1 MIDAYDECD
10 SKNDRMQILNVIADD
25 FTEQEIKV
33 IITCRNSHQKELIE
47 NFSNF
52 DSGEFTQLDVVFN
65 ENELKR
71 IMPRKLAN
79 AWGIGG
85 DNIAY
90 QVQEKFEQYE
100 AVLTH
105 PLFVG
110 LFCRLLI
117 EDRLENIKHDIK
129 EMDMKLEGGMELHHI
144 NFLTQ
149 VIDIGLEIS
158 VKERTENAVD
168 ESKLNKLRTAFCHM
182 AVANHIY
189 KFKHLYWIFVYI
201 EEVWNLARRYRQ
213 EAFERKPRH
222 YLRY

>member
-1 MIDAYDECD
+1 MI
-10 SKNDRMQILNVIADD
+10 
-25 FTEQEIKV
+25 
-33 IITCRNSHQKELIE
+33 H
-47 NFSNF
+47 
-52 DSGEFTQLDVVFN
+52 GEFTQLDVVFN

-158 VKERTENAVD
+158 VKERSENAVD
-168 ESKLNKLRTAFCHM
+168 ESRLNKLRTAFCHM
-182 AVANHIY
+182 AVANHVY
-189 KFKHLYWIFVYI
+189 KF
-201 EEVWNLARRYRQ
+201 Q
-213 EAFERKPRH
+213 ES
-222 YLRY
+222 